1 MAITGKMEME
11 IQAKEKLVTELHKK
25 LDELTEMKINKSK
38 RENEIL
44 NDPEIGDKIEGKLT
58 EKAKTNYCNQ
68 QLEETTNEITWLE
81 NDISKIKR
89 DIELCNDKIS
99 LYKYMIRESGL

>member
-25 LDELTEMKINKSK
+25 LDELTDLKINKSK

-44 NDPEIGDKIEGKLT
+44 NDSEIGDKIEGKLT

-68 QLEETTNEITWLE
+68 QLEETANEITWLE

>member
-1 MAITGKMEME
+1 MIITEKMENE
-11 IQAKEKLVTELHKK
+11 INNKEKLVKDLHKN
-25 LDELTEMKINKSK
+25 LDELTDMEINKSK

-44 NDPEIGDKIEGKLT
+44 NDPKIGDKIEGKLT

-68 QLEETTNEITWLE
+68 QLEETNIKITWLK

-89 DIELCNDKIS
+89 DIELCNDLIS
-99 LYKYMIRESGL
+99 LYKYMIRESEF

>member
-1 MAITGKMEME
+1 MAITEKMEKE
-11 IQAKEKLVTELHKK
+11 INTKEGLVEKLHKK
-25 LDELTEMKINKSK
+25 LDELTDMEINKSK

-44 NDPEIGDKIEGKLT
+44 NDPNIADKIEGKLT

-68 QLEETTNEITWLE
+68 QLEETSNEITWLK

-89 DIELCNDKIS
+89 DIELCNDRIS
-99 LYKYMIRESGL
+99 LYKYMVRESEL

>member
-1 MAITGKMEME
+1 MAITGKMEIE
-11 IQAKEKLVTELHKK
+11 ITNKEKLVKELHKK
-25 LDELTEMKINKSK
+25 LDQLTDMKISKSK

-44 NDPEIGDKIEGKLT
+44 NDPKIGDKIEGKLT

-81 NDISKIKR
+81 NDISKIKKN
-89 DIELCNDKIS
+89 IELCNDRIS
-99 LYKYMIRESGL
+99 LYKYMIRESEL